1 MSDKVNQ
8 LLTGGRHSRRT
19 FLAGLGLSAGAAAVI
34 GCGGGSSP
42 SQPVSPPGGGGG
54 GGGTPTG
61 PSDADVLNF
70 ALNLEYLEAEFYLRA
85 TTGMGLSAAD
95 TGTSPGA
102 TTGGSQVNF
111 TDPAIKAYAMEI
123 AADELAHV
131 QFLRTALTQAGAT
144 PVDKPAIDLMNSFN
158 AAASA
163 ATIGPS
169 FNPFADQTSF
179 ILGAFI
185 FEDVGVTAY
194 NGAVKYLLA
203 NNNST
208 ILSAAAAIHATEAY
222 HAAEIRTLLVYLDA
236 ASPSA
241 GLLATAGKISSLR
254 GAASSASGGAAAEV
268 APTSKTIVACDSNSL
283 AFPRTTDQVLDI
295 VYLNATGMAA
305 TKGGFYP
312 NGMNGAITASTKAAS
327 RKG

>member
-1 MSDKVNQ
+1 MSDKVSA
-8 LLTGGRHSRRT
+8 LLNRSFPTRRR
-19 FLAGLGLSAGAAAVI
+19 FLAGLGIGAGTAALV
-34 GCGGGSSP
+34 GCGNDSQSMTTTPP
-42 SQPVSPPGGGGG
+42 S
-54 GGGTPTG
+54 GGGTAT

-85 TTGMGLSAAD
+85 TTGSGLSAAD
-95 TGTSPGA
+95 IGSSPGA
-102 TTGGSQVNF
+102 TTGGAQVNF

-131 QFLRTALTQAGAT
+131 QFLRKALTAAGAT
-144 PVDKPAIDLMNSFN
+144 PVDKPAIDLSGSFN

-163 ATIGPS
+163 AGIGAS

-179 ILGAFI
+179 LLGAFI

-203 NNNST
+203 NNNTS

-222 HAAEIRTLLVYLDA
+222 HAAEIRTLLVYMDA
-236 ASPSA
+236 ADSSA
-241 GLLATAGKISSLR
+241 GLLATAAAISTLR
-254 GAASSASGGAAAEV
+254 GAASSASGGSAAEV
-268 APTSKTIVACDSNSL
+268 PPTSKTIVAADSHSL

-295 VYLNATGMAA
+295 VYLNATGAA
-305 TKGGFYP
+305 ASKGGFYP
-312 NGMNGAITASTKAAS
+312 NGLNGSITASTKAAS
-327 RKG
+327 RKA

>member
-1 MSDKVNQ
+1 MSDKTSE
-8 LLTGGRHSRRT
+8 LLTRGFPTRRR
-19 FLAGLGLSAGAAAVI
+19 FLAGLGISAGAAAMV
-34 GCGGGSSP
+34 GCGSNGSTP
-42 SQPVSPPGGGGG
+42 PTQPV
-54 GGGTPTG
+54 TPTPPTATT

-85 TTGMGLSAAD
+85 VTGTGLTAAD

-102 TTGGSQVNF
+102 TTGGAQVNF

-131 QFLRTALTQAGAT
+131 QFLRKALASAA
-144 PVDKPAIDLMNSFN
+144 VDKPAIDLTNSFN
-158 AAASA
+158 AAAMA
-163 ATIGPS
+163 AGIGAT

-203 NNNST
+203 NNGVAANAGF
-208 ILSAAAAIHATEAY
+208 LNAAAAIHATEAY
-222 HAAEIRTLLVYLDA
+222 HAAEIRTLLVYMDA
-236 ASPSA
+236 ATPSA
-241 GLLATAGKISSLR
+241 GLLTTAGKISALR
-254 GAASSASGGAAAEV
+254 GAASSASGGITGEV
-268 APTSKTIVACDSNSL
+268 APTSKTIVPCDGNSL
-283 AFPRTTDQVLDI
+283 AFPRSTDQVLDI

-312 NGMNGAITASTKAAS
+312 NGMNGTITASTSASS
-327 RKG
+327 RKR

>member
-1 MSDKVNQ
+1 MSDKVSE
-8 LLTGGRHSRRT
+8 LLTRSFPTRRK
-19 FLAGLGLSAGAAAVI
+19 FLAGLGISAGASAIV
-34 GCGGGSSP
+34 GCGGKGSI
-42 SQPVSPPGGGGG
+42 
-54 GGGTPTG
+54 TPTQPMTPTPPAATT

-85 TTGMGLSAAD
+85 VTGTGLTAAD

-102 TTGGSQVNF
+102 TTGGAQVNF

-131 QFLRTALTQAGAT
+131 QFLRKALGSAA
-144 PVDKPAIDLMNSFN
+144 VDKPAIDLMNSFN
-158 AAASA
+158 AAAMA
-163 ATIGPS
+163 AGIGAT

-179 ILGAFI
+179 ILGAFV

-203 NNNST
+203 NNSVAANAGF
-208 ILSAAAAIHATEAY
+208 LNAAAAIHATEAY
-222 HAAEIRTLLVYLDA
+222 HAAEIRTLLVYMDA
-236 ASPSA
+236 ATPSA
-241 GLLATAGKISSLR
+241 GLLTTAGKISTLR
-254 GAASSASGGAAAEV
+254 GTASSAGGGLAAEV
-268 APTSKTIVACDSNSL
+268 APTSKTIVPCDSNSL

-312 NGMNGAITASTKAAS
+312 NGMNGTVTASTSASS
-327 RKG
+327 RKR

>member
-1 MSDKVNQ
+1 MSDKVSE
-8 LLTGGRHSRRT
+8 LLNRSVHTRRK
-19 FLAGLGLSAGAAAVI
+19 FLSGLGVSAGAAAMI
-34 GCGGGSSP
+34 GCGNN
-42 SQPVSPPGGGGG
+42 
-54 GGGTPTG
+54 GTPTQPVIPPPSG
-61 PSDADVLNF
+61 GGSTTPSDADILNF

-85 TTGMGLSAAD
+85 VTGTGLSATD

-102 TTGGSQVNF
+102 TTGGAQVNF

-131 QFLRTALTQAGAT
+131 QYLRKALTAAGAT
-144 PVDKPAIDLMNSFN
+144 PVDKPAIDLSGSFN
-158 AAASA
+158 AAAMA
-163 ATIGPS
+163 AKIGAS

-179 ILGAFI
+179 LLGAFI

-194 NGAVKYLLA
+194 NGAVQALLA
-203 NNNST
+203 NKNKA
-208 ILSAAAAIHATEAY
+208 ILGAAAAIHATEAY
-222 HAAEIRTLLVYLDA
+222 HAAEIRTLLVYMDA
-236 ASPSA
+236 ANPSA
-241 GLLATAGKISSLR
+241 GLLTTAAAISALR
-254 GAASSASGGAAAEV
+254 GAASSASGGQAAEV

-312 NGMNGAITASTKAAS
+312 NGMNGTITASTKASS
-327 RKG
+327 RKR

>member
-1 MSDKVNQ
+1 MNDTVSE
-8 LLTGGRHSRRT
+8 LLTRKRHSRRR
-19 FLAGLGLSAGAAAVI
+19 FLSGLGLSAGAVAVI
-34 GCGGGSSP
+34 GCGGDSH
-42 SQPVSPPGGGGG
+42 SQPVTPPPS
-54 GGGTPTG
+54 GGGTTTG

-85 TTGMGLSAAD
+85 ATGNGLSAAD
-95 TGTSPGA
+95 MGANPGA

-131 QFLRTALTQAGAT
+131 QFLRMALTQAGAT

-163 ATIGPS
+163 AAIGPS

-203 NNNST
+203 NNNTT

-222 HAAEIRTLLVYLDA
+222 HAAEIRTLLVYMDA
-236 ASPSA
+236 ATPSA
-241 GLLATAGKISSLR
+241 GLLATAGKISALR
-254 GAASSASGGAAAEV
+254 GAASAASGGSAAEV

>member
-1 MSDKVNQ
+1 MSDKVSE
-8 LLTGGRHSRRT
+8 LLTRSFPTRRK
-19 FLAGLGLSAGAAAVI
+19 FLAGLGISAGASAIV
-34 GCGGGSSP
+34 GCGGKGSVTP
-42 SQPVSPPGGGGG
+42 TQPV
-54 GGGTPTG
+54 TPTPPAATT

-85 TTGMGLSAAD
+85 VTGTGLTAAD

-102 TTGGSQVNF
+102 TTGGAQVNF

-131 QFLRTALTQAGAT
+131 QFLRKALGSAA
-144 PVDKPAIDLMNSFN
+144 VDKPAIDLMNSFN
-158 AAASA
+158 AAAMA
-163 ATIGPS
+163 AGIGATL
-169 FNPFADQTSF
+169 NPFADQTSF
-179 ILGAFI
+179 ILGAFV

-203 NNNST
+203 NNSVAANAGF
-208 ILSAAAAIHATEAY
+208 LNAAAAIHATEAY
-222 HAAEIRTLLVYLDA
+222 HAAEIRTLLVYMDA
-236 ASPSA
+236 ATPSA
-241 GLLATAGKISSLR
+241 GLLATAGKISALR
-254 GAASSASGGAAAEV
+254 GTASSASGGLAAEV

-283 AFPRTTDQVLDI
+283 AFPRSTDQVLVI
-295 VYLNATGMAA
+295 VYLNATGKAA

-312 NGMNGAITASTKAAS
+312 MGMNGTITASTSASS

>member
-1 MSDKVNQ
+1 MSDKVSE
-8 LLTGGRHSRRT
+8 LLHRSFPTRRR
-19 FLAGLGLSAGAAAVI
+19 FLAGLGIGAGTAAMI
-34 GCGGGSSP
+34 GCGSNGTPGSVPLPP
-42 SQPVSPPGGGGG
+42 SGG
-54 GGGTPTG
+54 GGGTTPT

-85 TTGMGLSAAD
+85 VTGSGLSAAD
-95 TGTSPGA
+95 IGANPGA
-102 TTGGSQVNF
+102 TTGGAQVNF

-131 QFLRTALTQAGAT
+131 QFLRTALTTAGAT

-158 AAASA
+158 GAASA
-163 ATIGPS
+163 AGIGS
-169 FNPFADQTSF
+169 TFNPFADQTSF
-179 ILGAFI
+179 LLGAFI

-203 NNNST
+203 NNNT
-208 ILSAAAAIHATEAY
+208 AILSAAAAIHATEAY
-222 HAAEIRTLLVYLDA
+222 HAAEIRTLLVYMDA
-236 ASPSA
+236 ANSSA
-241 GLLATAGKISSLR
+241 GLLATAGKISALR
-254 GAASSASGGAAAEV
+254 GAASSASGGQAAEV
-268 APTSKTIVACDSNSL
+268 APTSKSIVAADSNSL

-312 NGMNGAITASTKAAS
+312 NGMNGTITASSKAAN
-327 RKG
+327 RKA